1 MAPGTTS
8 LPVRSTFG
16 QTMRTDSGGTSV
28 GHGRPT
34 SLENGA
40 KLSNQTGGRPY
51 ARGPL
56 ILAAL
61 VHGVHDRAREGD
73 LSREAL
79 GPDHYIREAGSTM
92 SITTTRF
99 TNEKVPSWP
108 DSRRRALSGSG
119 RRVLAQRRAVL

>member
-1 MAPGTTS
+1 MASGTTS

-16 QTMRTDSGGTSV
+16 QTMRTDSWGTGV
-28 GHGRPT
+28 RPLLRMVRSCRT
-34 SLENGA
+34 R
-40 KLSNQTGGRPY
+40 QGGRPY

-99 TNEKVPSWP
+99 TNEKVPSRP
-108 DSRRRALSGSG
+108 DSRWRALSGSG
-119 RRVLAQRRAVL
+119 RRVLAQRRDVL

>member
-1 MAPGTTS
+1 
-8 LPVRSTFG
+8 
-16 QTMRTDSGGTSV
+16 
-28 GHGRPT
+28 
-34 SLENGA
+34 
-40 KLSNQTGGRPY
+40 
-51 ARGPL
+51 
-56 ILAAL
+56 L

-108 DSRRRALSGSG
+108 DSRWRALSGSG
-119 RRVLAQRRAVL
+119 RRVLAQRRAVLWLRMPKYPPRISRRKRFV